1 MDQFEKDRVEI
12 AVMLHEYTGV
22 DLINRIEDLCA
33 AHYLRG
39 YDDGIGCIQ
48 EKTE

>member
-39 YDDGIGCIQ
+39 YDDGLVWVR